1 MFEPSATT
9 FLASGSNPLG
19 HVVDKYFLGSPVPLS
34 AIMVVVAGFVT
45 VFFLLRAAKAIATGP
60 ESLGAT
66 RYVAR
71 TRLGQ
76 LVECIIVY
84 LRDQALEPILGKAN
98 TRRYMPILL
107 TIFFFILT
115 MNLFGMVPFADLQHF
130 LDEAF
135 RLKEKLH
142 IDTDAE
148 FIFLGGTATASIFVT
163 GGLALISL
171 VLIFAHSFREL
182 GVAGTF
188 EHLCGGPELVRG
200 PKGLLL
206 VVPIIFIIELS
217 GMFIKPAALAI
228 RLFAN
233 MVGGHTLMATLL
245 MFGGMALQG
254 GLSIGAAFGISF
266 VSGAFAVCISF
277 LELFV
282 AFLQA
287 FIFMFLTAVFMGAMS
302 HAEEHGHGD
311 AHTEHGHDH
320 AGGHGQPAAAGAH
333 H

>member
-217 GMFIKPAALAI
+217 GMPFHS
-228 RLFAN
+228 RC
-233 MVGGHTLMATLL
+233 LL
-245 MFGGMALQG
+245 R
-254 GLSIGAAFGISF
+254 
-266 VSGAFAVCISF
+266 
-277 LELFV
+277 
-282 AFLQA
+282 
-287 FIFMFLTAVFMGAMS
+287 
-302 HAEEHGHGD
+302 
-311 AHTEHGHDH
+311 
-320 AGGHGQPAAAGAH
+320 
-333 H
+333 